1 MSNDTN
7 TNAGTSKGT
16 GTTIADLVEDLQPVR
31 PLTMRKG
38 ICLALGVM
46 ALGVVLA
53 ITLGTMRA
61 DLASGRPS
69 GVFMVSN
76 GLFLILGLACAAA
89 VLLMGT
95 PRVGNARGGWGWAL
109 AMAGLLPLS
118 ALILA
123 FANGHAA
130 WEASEPVH
138 GLDCLA
144 ASVGLGL
151 MTGGVLVLWLRRGA
165 PTSPEQ
171 AGFLTGIA
179 AGASGVFAFS
189 FACSIDAIVHVG
201 LWHGLAVI
209 LSALA
214 GRLIVPPL
222 VRW

>member
-1 MSNDTN
+1 MPHDTD
-7 TNAGTSKGT
+7 
-16 GTTIADLVEDLQPVR
+16 TTIADLVNDLQPVR
-31 PLTMRKG
+31 PLSLRKG
-38 ICLALGVM
+38 MCVALAM
-46 ALGVVLA
+46 IALGVVLA
-53 ITLGTMRA
+53 ITLGTMRH
-61 DLASGRPS
+61 DLTTGAPS
-69 GVFMVSN
+69 GAFMVSN
-76 GLFLILGLACAAA
+76 GLFLILALACAAA

-95 PRVGNARGGWGWAL
+95 PRVGNAQSGWGRGWGWAL
-109 AMAGLLPLS
+109 AMAGLLPLA

-171 AGFLTGIA
+171 AGLLTGIA

-201 LWHGLAVI
+201 LWHGLAVM